1 MKTSQPDR
9 HAEPGAA
16 IVIEGHRVGGQR
28 RRGEILDVLG
38 SPDHE
43 HYRVRWE
50 EGSETIFY
58 PGASDATIEPR
69 RADRGMKTS
78 PKKRTADVNEPD
90 SDEPVLV
97 HEP

>member
-1 MKTSQPDR
+1 MNRSQPHR
-9 HAEPGAA
+9 RAEPGAV
-16 IVIEGHRVGGQR
+16 IVIEGHHVGDQR
-28 RRGEILDVLG
+28 RKGEILDVLG
-38 SPDHE
+38 SPEHE

-50 EGSETIFY
+50 AGSETIFY

-69 RADRGMKTS
+69 RADRGRKTS
-78 PKKRTADVNEPD
+78 PQTRAADVNEPD

>member
-1 MKTSQPDR
+1 MKTSQPHR
-9 HAEPGAA
+9 RAEPGAV
-16 IVIEGHRVGGQR
+16 IVIAGHRVGDQR
-28 RRGEILDVLG
+28 RKGEILDVLG
-38 SPDHE
+38 SPEHE

-69 RADRGMKTS
+69 RADRGKTTS
-78 PKKRTADVNEPD
+78 PKQRTADVNEPD